1 VSNQLA
7 RISSP
12 VLALVA
18 ATVALS
24 GCASDGADASRGT
37 TDYSTGTHLVL
48 LGTGTPNADPERSGP
63 AVAVVVEGTSY
74 LVDAGP
80 GVVRRAAAAERLGVE
95 ALGPAN
101 LRHLFLT
108 HLHSDHT
115 LGLPDVIFSSWTL
128 ERRHPLE
135 LFGPRGT
142 QQMVDHLLAA
152 YEQDIAVRIEG
163 LEPADTI
170 GYRVNVHE
178 IGPGIVYQDS
188 SVTVTA
194 FAVQHTVWEHAFGY
208 RFETA
213 DRVIVISGDAVPG
226 DAVVEQCNGC
236 DILLHEAYSQAGFE
250 RREPEWQRYHAS
262 SHTSSVEL
270 AQIATRAR
278 PKLLVLYHQLF
289 WGTTEADLLAE
300 VRAGYDGP
308 VVSGRDLDIF

>member
-1 VSNQLA
+1 VSNLLA
-7 RISSP
+7 PVSSMSL
-12 VLALVA
+12 VLIA

-24 GCASDGADASRGT
+24 GCASDGTDTSRRT

-48 LGTGTPNADPERSGP
+48 LGTGTPNADPDRSGP

-80 GVVRRAAAAERLGVE
+80 GVVRRAAAAERLGVD

-115 LGLPDVIFSSWTL
+115 IGLPDVIFSSWTL

-135 LFGPRGT
+135 LFGPPGT
-142 QQMVDHLLAA
+142 QQMVKHLLAA
-152 YEQDIAVRIEG
+152 YQQDIAVRIEG

-178 IGPGIVYQDS
+178 IGPGVVYQDS
-188 SVTVTA
+188 TVTVTA
-194 FAVQHTVWEHAFGY
+194 FAVQHTTWEHAFGY
-208 RFETA
+208 RFESA
-213 DRVIVISGDAVPG
+213 DRVIVISGDAIPG

-236 DILLHEAYSQAGFE
+236 DILLHEVYSQAGFE

-278 PKLLVLYHQLF
+278 PRLLVLYHQLF
-289 WGTTEADLLAE
+289 WGTTERDLLAE
-300 VRAGYDGP
+300 VRAGYAGA
-308 VVSGRDLDIF
+308 VVSGKDLDIF